1 MIEKGIVVRATIKS
15 QSRRDPPTYVSL
27 PMGCDLRAVY
37 LD

>member
-15 QSRRDPPTYVSL
+15 QSRDPPTYVSL